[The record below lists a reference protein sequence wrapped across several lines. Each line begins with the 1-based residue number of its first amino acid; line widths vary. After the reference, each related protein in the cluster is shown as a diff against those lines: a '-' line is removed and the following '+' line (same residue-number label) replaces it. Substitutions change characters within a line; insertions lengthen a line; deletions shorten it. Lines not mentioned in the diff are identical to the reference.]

1 MIADLA
7 IALNMAQSTLFVW
20 FAVLLRLSGMIL
32 VLPAFGEQMIPM
44 RVRFAVVFAI
54 SLVMTP
60 LLAGPSVGLA
70 EMPALRVFFG
80 EIIIGLILG
89 IGLRLMI
96 HALQIMGS
104 IAAQATSLSMMAG
117 GAMPDPQP
125 AIGTLL
131 MLAGLTLAVMTGLH
145 LHVIMMLLQSYEV
158 LPLGAVLS
166 GAALEAW
173 GTARVA
179 HAFALGFSLAAPF
192 VLTATLYNLALGVIN
207 RAMPQMM
214 VAFVGAPAIAFG
226 GLLLM
231 FIISPFALAHWQT
244 IFITATQNPLGD
256 LP

>member
-1 MIADLA
+1 
-7 IALNMAQSTLFVW
+7 MAQTTLFLW
-20 FAVLLRLSGMIL
+20 FAVLLRLSGMFL

-44 RVRFAVVFAI
+44 RVRFGVVFAL
-54 SLVMTP
+54 SLIMTP
-60 LLAGPSVGLA
+60 LLAASMGGLTA
-70 EMPALRVFFG
+70 MPAVRVFFG

-89 IGLRLMI
+89 MGLRLMI

-145 LHVIMMLLQSYEV
+145 LHIITMLMGSYEV
-158 LPLGAVLS
+158 LPLGSVLS
-166 GAALEAW
+166 GAAVEAW

-231 FIISPFALAHWQT
+231 FIISPFALAHWQG
-244 IFITATQNPLGD
+244 ILIMALQNPLAD
-256 LP
+256 VP